1 MAKGWK
7 DTVKGW
13 FIVDESAQE
22 DAPPPIVGKKP
33 SMPASQDSA
42 ADDIIRRYSG
52 GGGSTAPKGAPPR
65 MPAADKSPAR
75 SPSGEA
81 PPDFL
86 GGGASAPEVG
96 PGGAVDFP
104 SVFRKAGI
112 KEEEIDRVNKALALL
127 DQLPAETPQGVKK
140 QIVETSLKAFGV
152 PIESI
157 IETAVAEIEALHGC
171 IEGGTAATQKL
182 LDESQARIEDL
193 EQQIAQVREVMSS
206 RQAEQKSLES
216 AARGTGLKVQQ
227 ILEFFG
233 QDKVG
238 QVVRESPRLT
248 EPGKK

>member
-13 FIVDESAQE
+13 FIVDESASQDE
-22 DAPPPIVGKKP
+22 APPPIVGKKP
-33 SMPASQDSA
+33 AMPASQDSA
-42 ADDIIRRYSG
+42 ADDIIRRYAG
-52 GGGSTAPKGAPPR
+52 GGGSTSPKGAPAR
-65 MPAADKSPAR
+65 SPAADKSPAK

-86 GGGASAPEVG
+86 GGAGAPEVG

-127 DQLPAETPQGVKK
+127 DQLPAETPQAVKK

-157 IETAVAEIEALHGC
+157 IETAVAE
-171 IEGGTAATQKL
+171 
-182 LDESQARIEDL
+182 
-193 EQQIAQVREVMSS
+193 
-206 RQAEQKSLES
+206 
-216 AARGTGLKVQQ
+216 
-227 ILEFFG
+227 
-233 QDKVG
+233 
-238 QVVRESPRLT
+238 
-248 EPGKK
+248 